1 MRRRGVLSVLAGC
14 AALLAVAIPGLGAA
28 SAAPPP
34 VTIAGS
40 LPAAVTGPGTETLDY
55 TITVSGADID
65 GAVLTATEPVGMTA
79 DPATVRVDGV
89 DPPAG
94 TVSQQ
99 GDGLTIRLGAGAD
112 AAQGGTLAIG
122 AYLIT
127 FDIAVPA
134 TVPANSTASASLAF
148 TRNAVPDNA
157 TSNTVSLSGPD
168 LGLSVPTDS
177 GEDQILPLGTGQT
190 GFYDA
195 ELTNPGADATGVTL
209 TITVPKGLTIDTT
222 ADPVT
227 RDDHWQ
233 TDDGADA
240 APITCTTPSSTM
252 TCVVGAV
259 AHDADTLLEIPV
271 TATPH
276 GTPGAEVQLIMSVTP
291 DAGVEANPAD
301 NTLTATI
308 RLTGIAVLD
317 FTLTPSA
324 HRVQIGATI
333 DITTSVRN
341 DGPQPAEEA
350 VALALTDTDTTFK
363 IVGFT
368 GNTAPPALP
377 ALAARAAKHVVS
389 FNRQAAGRGAA
400 ATRGR
405 PGPLG
410 AVVTSGYAGRI
421 GHAGHAGH
429 QRRVVHRHDSRPQHG
444 EGNPQAQGRRRRQHA
459 TGVPRW
465 LRRGQSRLRQPELR
479 LDPVPPV
486 HPDHPDGRLSREFYA
501 AHDHRADHATYHP
514 ARQHR
519 QPRRS
524 APPYRPDRSRSRR
537 GIDRGRRSH
546 ASSVPAAAHLTR
558 RSGHSTAGGAIN
570 RRVRTA
576 IMCRSSG

>member
-40 LPAAVTGPGTETLDY
+40 LPAAVAGPGTETLDY

-410 AVVTSGYAGRI
+410 AVVTSGTPGASATPGTPGTSVVWFI
-421 GHAGHAGH
+421 G
-429 QRRVVHRHDSRPQHG
+429 
-444 EGNPQAQGRRRRQHA
+444 
-459 TGVPRW
+459 TI
-465 LRRGQSRLRQPELR
+465 
-479 LDPVPPV
+479 
-486 HPDHPDGRLSREFYA
+486 
-501 AHDHRADHATYHP
+501 P
-514 ARQHR
+514 A
-519 QPRRS
+519 
-524 APPYRPDRSRSRR
+524 
-537 GIDRGRRSH
+537 
-546 ASSVPAAAHLTR
+546 
-558 RSGHSTAGGAIN
+558 HSTAKATLKLKAVAAGSTQLVFLGGSDAGNPVCDNPSSDSTPCHQFTQITL
-570 RRVRTA
+570 TA
-576 IMCRSSG
+576 VSAVSSTPPTTTAPTTPPTTPLGNTGSPVGALLLTGLTAVAAGAALTVGAGRMRPRSRPRHI